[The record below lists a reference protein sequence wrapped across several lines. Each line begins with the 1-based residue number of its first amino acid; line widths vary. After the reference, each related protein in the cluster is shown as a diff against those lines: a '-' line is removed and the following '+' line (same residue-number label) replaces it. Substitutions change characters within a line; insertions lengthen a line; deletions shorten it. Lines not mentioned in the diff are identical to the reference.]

1 MNSQI
6 KTCFKTKIPKKVFNK
21 MQVFAIGQTATQSL
35 KKDSTKNKALSK
47 FSVLDAV
54 DNFSTL

>member
-1 MNSQI
+1 
-6 KTCFKTKIPKKVFNK
+6 

-35 KKDSTKNKALSK
+35 KKDSTKNKALTK

>member
-21 MQVFAIGQTATQSL
+21 MQVFAIGGTTRQSS
-35 KKDSTKNKALSK
+35 KKDSTKNKALNP
-47 FSVLDAV
+47 FSVFDAV
-54 DNFSTL
+54 DSFSTL